1 MTENEAIR
9 ELSYDNTAY
18 GGKCTEQVRKV
29 AIQALEEVQQYRAIE
44 KRLADMFGDELSL
57 ENYVDMLEETLED
70 SIAEQDNPHIVKTR
84 IVTMENVA
92 SLEAYR
98 TIGTVEECQS
108 AVEKQRTKRP
118 IIINRSGRLTDFKCP
133 CCGARRIVGIK
144 ARDEHCGDCGQRLD
158 WSS

>member
-1 MTENEAIR
+1 MEENKAISI
-9 ELSYDNTAY
+9 LSHMKNLIT
-18 GGKCTEQVRKV
+18 VRTYEEKALEM

-98 TIGTVEECQS
+98 TIGTVEECRD
-108 AVEKQRTKRP
+108 AVERMKPKKPVHPPASLIWYCPNPHCPEDKQYLMSDKY
-118 IIINRSGRLTDFKCP
+118 KVCP
-133 CCGARRIVGIK
+133 
-144 ARDEHCGDCGQRLD
+144 DCGQKLE
-158 WSS
+158 WG